1 MNLLSLL
8 TSYAEEGIGI
18 IVLIF
23 TVVQIAPIEI
33 NPWSAIAKLIG
44 GAINKEVLDKVD
56 QVSDELKNLRQV
68 CDERE
73 ANSCRSNILHF
84 NDEVLHGVR
93 HTKEH
98 YDQMLIDINNYELYC
113 AKHQDYKN
121 NVANLAIDNIKRTYK
136 ICVEK
141 TSFL

>member
-1 MNLLSLL
+1 MISK
-8 TSYAEEGIGI
+8 YECYGR
-18 IVLIF
+18 F
-23 TVVQIAPIEI
+23 M
-33 NPWSAIAKLIG
+33 
-44 GAINKEVLDKVD
+44 
-56 QVSDELKNLRQV
+56 
-68 CDERE
+68 
-73 ANSCRSNILHF
+73 NSCRSNILHF